1 MKKKLYIQTLD
12 HMKLKQSK
20 VMNIMHG
27 IESFIYYNFFVFIQ
41 TLKL

>member
-12 HMKLKQSK
+12 HMSLKQSK

-27 IESFIYYNFFVFIQ
+27 IERLSY
-41 TLKL
+41 LL